1 MGNKRGNRRSILKIF
16 VHLIAI
22 ILYVFIG
29 AYAIVCV
36 PLLARYHPL
45 VVLSGSMEPTY
56 KKGSVLYYKTETGK
70 NLKEGD
76 VITYTSENG
85 NYISHRIVGI
95 ENDTVT
101 TKGDANKI
109 ADNYPIP
116 FENIKGKVARISI
129 PYIGYYIQFVN
140 NHLTVIIIVS
150 VIILVSEFLLS
161 NAETFGINK
170 KKSFLVEKRSEI
182 EIL

>member
-1 MGNKRGNRRSILKIF
+1 MGSKYGRIPCIKTF
-16 VHLIAI
+16 VHIIAI

-29 AYAIVCV
+29 AYAIVCA

-56 KKGSVLYYKTETGK
+56 KKGSILYYKVELGK

-76 VITYTSENG
+76 VITYTAENN

-95 ENDTVT
+95 ENDEVT
-101 TKGDANKI
+101 TKGDANKV
-109 ADNYPIP
+109 ADIKPVS
-116 FENIKGKVARISI
+116 FDNIKGKVARISI

-161 NAETFGINK
+161 NAETFGIKK